1 MPSSILMDT
10 LHHTDGCILLQAQE
24 LLQKFRAGKIYDKT
38 FSRLYARWLGIL
50 TPPGFVFEIRNGKVA
65 HCYRIAP
72 EIEDFPVAERMYAV
86 QYDFRMNFKT
96 LEQWMKGRKT
106 RPRPVFCRGERV
118 AKQIEESLDTGYT
131 YIDDFFLIVSQFFPD
146 CPVILSTANRE
157 ITYVESSEGIGV
169 MHGAEKVR
177 QCILQDATYLVNELN
192 ISKENLTQIV
202 SVTRKLVA
210 LIGGKTTCEFIM
222 VDDTPYLITAQR
234 TSSKRVAFPAYPTH
248 NSGLISIGP
257 VEGTAKWVDKASLSE
272 TVTALPKKNEK
283 YVFLAEKPCSEFI
296 DLLPFAKGFLFKD
309 GSMLCHLA
317 TLLRER
323 EIPAR
328 ILHDG
333 ILRYKDDDTLALK

>member
-1 MPSSILMDT
+1 MARNWREYNRKLVKRGEFYLTMDFIEHWNEELEKINMNKRGSPFAFPQSFIAYTALM
-10 LHHTDGCILLQAQE
+10 
-24 LLQKFRAGKIYDKT
+24 KT
-38 FSRLYARWLGIL
+38 VFSVPYRQLEGIL
-50 TPPGFVFEIRNGKVA
+50 EKLSQYIEGLTSADYTTLWRRIRATEIEIALQENRNGPDVIVAIDSTGMKVT
-65 HCYRIAP
+65 
-72 EIEDFPVAERMYAV
+72 
-86 QYDFRMNFKT
+86 N
-96 LEQWMKGRKT
+96 
-106 RPRPVFCRGERV
+106 RGEWMRE
-118 AKQIEESLDTGYT
+118 KWT
-131 YIDDFFLIVSQFFPD
+131 
-146 CPVILSTANRE
+146 VILSTANRE
-157 ITYVESSEGIGV
+157 ITYVECSESIGV
-169 MHGAEKVR
+169 MHGAEKVH
-177 QCILQDATYLVNELN
+177 QCILQDATYLVNELT
-192 ISKENLTQIV
+192 ISKENLTHIV
-202 SVTRKLVA
+202 SVTRSLVA

-234 TSSKRVAFPAYPTH
+234 TSSKRVAFPAYPVH

-272 TVTALPKKNEK
+272 TVIALSKKNEK
-283 YVFLAEKPCSEFI
+283 YVFLAKKPCSEFI